1 MIFIETVYC
10 CKNRFAVAMWVPHPR
25 QAGEGS
31 RRKCRG
37 RGSGRPTCAAGGAR
51 RKRRPVAGP
60 GVGQTRVL
68 GKQKGHSGEKSVRVL
83 RVDGA
88 GALGDRRCGG
98 LGPPECGEVYAR
110 HGGLRR
116 GATRS
121 NSRLAVPVS
130 APSENTALKTE
141 AQETTFYSKT
151 KHRESL
157 KGKKIIKIMHEA
169 ESSRTLY

>member
-1 MIFIETVYC
+1 MIFTEAVYC

-37 RGSGRPTCAAGGAR
+37 RGSGRPTCVAGGAR

-60 GVGQTRVL
+60 GVGQTWVL

-88 GALGDRRCGG
+88 GALGDRRCRG
-98 LGPPECGEVYAR
+98 LGPPRVWGSVRKAR
-110 HGGLRR
+110 RFEKRSHTVKFTTGSPRERAFRKYGLEN
-116 GATRS
+116 RS
-121 NSRLAVPVS
+121 PGNHILQQN
-130 APSENTALKTE
+130 EALRKP
-141 AQETTFYSKT
+141 QRK
-151 KHRESL
+151 
-157 KGKKIIKIMHEA
+157 KKIIIMHEA